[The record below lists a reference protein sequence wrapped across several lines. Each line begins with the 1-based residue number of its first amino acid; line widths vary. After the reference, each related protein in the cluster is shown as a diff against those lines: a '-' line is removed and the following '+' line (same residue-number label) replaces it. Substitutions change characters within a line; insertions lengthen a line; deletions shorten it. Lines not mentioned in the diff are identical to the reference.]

1 MKEVWVDSR
10 LEINVESLSAV
21 CVVALYRCGSR
32 ERLPIDFPET
42 PLSSG
47 LVRQLNKAIACRTPT
62 QGGEGPK
69 HIHVRVVFVQFLLLL
84 NSDSNTIATRHPQRQ
99 KHVCISHNPSI
110 VVA

>member
-84 NSDSNTIATRHPQRQ
+84 NSDSNIQRLLDIP
-99 KHVCISHNPSI
+99 KDKKMYISHNPSI
-110 VVA
+110 AVA